1 MHNRADKSAVALFL
15 AKEVDL
21 TRLFKY
27 FFVGATAALVDW
39 LLYWALVKY
48 GTLHYLL
55 AAMLSFIASTA
66 VNYILSIKWVFR
78 SGRHNRYVEIGLV
91 FFVSLIGLLFNEL
104 FLYIF
109 ADYFRLHYMIS
120 KVAATG
126 IVFFWN
132 YLSRK
137 KFIFN

>member
-1 MHNRADKSAVALFL
+1 MHNSAEKGAVALFL
-15 AKEVDL
+15 EKQVNL
-21 TRLFKY
+21 TQLIKY

-48 GTLHYLL
+48 GAMHYLL
-55 AAMLSFIASTA
+55 AAALSFIVSTA
-66 VNYILSIKWVFR
+66 VNYVLSIKCVFS
-78 SGRHNRYVEIGLV
+78 SGRHTRYMEIGLV

-104 FLYIF
+104 FLYLFVSIF
-109 ADYFRLHYMIS
+109 QVHYMIS

-132 YLSRK
+132 YFSRK